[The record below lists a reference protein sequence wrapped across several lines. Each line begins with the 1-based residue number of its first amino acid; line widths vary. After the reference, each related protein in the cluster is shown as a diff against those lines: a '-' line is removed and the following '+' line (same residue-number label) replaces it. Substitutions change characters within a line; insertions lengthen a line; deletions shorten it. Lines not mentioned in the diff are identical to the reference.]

1 MANNKE
7 VLEVIKHCCEECLY
21 LPQNQSIEQAQL
33 VGECLSSI
41 EYGLD
46 KLENIKSKTHLLYG
60 QREAIAKEY
69 IDWCEKNKAVLTD
82 PTNMV
87 TWFLTVKLK
96 EWLENDK

>member
-1 MANNKE
+1 MTSKE
-7 VLEVIKHCCEECLY
+7 AMLELLGFIAFQVPIEKQEEWKEMLHAI
-21 LPQNQSIEQAQL
+21 QKD
-33 VGECLSSI
+33 
-41 EYGLD
+41 LD

-87 TWFLTVKLK
+87 TWFLKVKLK
-96 EWLENDK
+96 EWLENA

>member
-1 MANNKE
+1 MT
-7 VLEVIKHCCEECLY
+7 
-21 LPQNQSIEQAQL
+21 SIELLKNIQEEYDWERAIFFK
-33 VGECLSSI
+33 GDFETI
-41 EYGLD
+41 EQDLD